1 MASQCTLVGTALYI
15 GAALSI
21 KLSLFIFYHRLFKR
35 NQIVR
40 WLIYG
45 GITACAVFYSVSFV
59 ITLSIM
65 IPTPNQ
71 PNTTAS
77 WAARAWQSA
86 NRQEDLLLA
95 LGIFGI
101 ISDIYLLVIPIRSV
115 YQLQMPTKRKLGII
129 AIFLVGFM

>member
-1 MASQCTLVGTALYI
+1 MASQCTLVGTVLYI

-35 NQIVR
+35 NKVVR

-45 GITACAVFYSVSFV
+45 GVTACGVFYPVSFV

-65 IPTPNQ
+65 IPSPNQ
-71 PNTTAS
+71 PNTTAG
-77 WAARAWQSA
+77 WALRTWQSA

-115 YQLQMPTKRKLGII
+115 YQLQLPTKRKLGII
-129 AIFLVGFM
+129 TIFLVGFM